1 MRKITKLRRDIRGLS
16 PIFAVLILIA
26 IAVIGGIVV
35 YLFTSGYLGS
45 MTGGGSQGA
54 EKIAIEAIDA
64 TLSPNIDL
72 YCKALS
78 GGGIVI
84 SDAVLKDASGETVEV
99 VTLGTAVALPA
110 DGTLTTVTC
119 PFAVA
124 SLTSGY
130 QYSIALVSQAGGQ
143 FLSSPFKAP

>member
-1 MRKITKLRRDIRGLS
+1 MKKMTKLRRDIRGLS

-64 TLSPNIDL
+64 TLAPQIDL

-84 SDAVLKDASGETVEV
+84 TDAILKDAAGETVEV
-99 VTLGTAVALPA
+99 ITLATAVTLPANGVLTMVRCGFTA
-110 DGTLTTVTC
+110 TT
-119 PFAVA
+119 A
-124 SLTSGY
+124 GY
-130 QYSIALVSQAGGQ
+130 QYSVALVSQAGGQ
-143 FLSSPFKAP
+143 FLSSPFKA

>member
-54 EKIAIEAIDA
+54 EKIAVEAIDA
-64 TLSPNIDL
+64 TLSPTIDL

-84 SDAVLKDASGETVEV
+84 SDAILKDASGETVEV
-99 VTLGTAVALPA
+99 ITLGATVALPA
-110 DGTLTTVTC
+110 DGTLTTVSC
-119 PFAVA
+119 PFTA
-124 SLTSGY
+124 LTSGY
-130 QYSIALVSQAGGQ
+130 QYSVALVSQAGGQ